1 MPINLFF
8 TIKCTKFYTQG
19 YTRQM
24 ERRIFW
30 IGTSLVDLKKF
41 PANAI
46 QKAGYQ
52 LHRVQTGLEPDDW
65 KPFNEIGSGA
75 REIRI
80 IDSSSTFRI
89 MYVAK
94 FNEGIYVLHSF
105 QKKTQK
111 TRKQDIDIAKTRY
124 QAIITARVKR

>member
-1 MPINLFF
+1 
-8 TIKCTKFYTQG
+8 
-19 YTRQM
+19 M

-30 IGTSLVDLKKF
+30 MGSSLVDLKKF
-41 PANAI
+41 PVKAI

-80 IDSSSTFRI
+80 IDLTGIFRI

-94 FNEGIYVLHSF
+94 F
-105 QKKTQK
+105 
-111 TRKQDIDIAKTRY
+111 
-124 QAIITARVKR
+124 